1 VTTTP
6 RTRTVGAV
14 WEEGMR
20 CRVTAGRFELV
31 ADEPESAGG
40 TDLGPQ
46 PTDLLLAAL
55 ASCFAM
61 AVAYAARKRDI
72 VLADLAVS
80 ATGVY
85 DGPGFAD
92 LTLEVSSSHD
102 AAELE
107 RLVTAAKR
115 LCYFS
120 NTFRNQPDI
129 TVSITEA
136 ISPPR

>member
-1 VTTTP
+1 MTTTQ
-6 RTRTVGAV
+6 RTRTVDAV

-20 CRVTAGRFELV
+20 CTVTAGQFTLV

-61 AVAYAARKRDI
+61 ALAYSARKRGV

-85 DGPGFAD
+85 NGPGFDD
-92 LTLEVSSSHD
+92 LRVEVTSSHNPAELARLVS
-102 AAELE
+102 AAE
-107 RLVTAAKR
+107 R
-115 LCYFS
+115 LCYVS
-120 NTFRNQPDI
+120 NTFRNHPEISVEI
-129 TVSITEA
+129 T
-136 ISPPR
+136 PPH

>member
-1 VTTTP
+1 VTTTQ
-6 RTRTVGAV
+6 RTRKVDAV

-20 CRVTAGRFELV
+20 CTVTAGRFELV

-40 TDLGPQ
+40 TDQGPQ

-61 AVAYAARKRDI
+61 AIAWSARKRG
-72 VLADLAVS
+72 VELADLAVS

-85 DGPGFAD
+85 SGPGFDD

-102 AAELE
+102 PAELA
-107 RLVTAAKR
+107 RLVTAAER
-115 LCYFS
+115 LCYVS
-120 NTFRNQPDI
+120 NTIRNRPEIAVEI
-129 TVSITEA
+129 TG
-136 ISPPR
+136 PR